1 METNSKLDE
10 KFRKRILAILK
21 NLDQGLYERS
31 NIVNLSFLSAIS
43 GESIFMLGPPG
54 VAKSLIARR
63 LKFAFKD
70 ATSFEYL
77 MHRFSTPDEVF
88 GPISISK
95 LKNEDKL
102 ERMVENYLPGANIAF
117 LDEIWKAGPSI
128 QNTLL
133 TIINEKIFRNGGQE
147 LPVDLYGLVAA
158 SNELPEEG
166 QGLDAL
172 WDRFLIRTFV
182 KNIGDRKNFE
192 QMIVNTS
199 NLYADDLS
207 DTIKITKEEY
217 KQWQELRDEILVP
230 QEILELIHH
239 IRTKIEN
246 FNQDQLEKEISE
258 REKSFYISDRR
269 WKKIIKILRTSSFLN
284 GRKFVDLMDCF
295 LIPYMLWDE
304 PDQIQ
309 IVNIIVKESIRHK
322 GYTLLL
328 NLEPINKE
336 LGKLSEEITTETSS
350 LKIKKIKKLKEYNS
364 KYYKL
369 ENFYN
374 SYLYFKIDD
383 YKALNYKDAGYIY
396 FYEDIKDPYYSS
408 NITCKKRGNFKLL
421 IQGEEFQIVRK
432 EFEEQQMYTKKPH
445 ELLIK
450 SWDKQIQGLKNLIK
464 KDLEKITNYKE
475 VDLKFLNQNLFIES
489 KKSDLIFQ
497 RIDELETQL
506 HQLDLKCNEQQN
518 KYHSIKPEVKIN
530 VQSKSKTRRSKRG

>member
-1 METNSKLDE
+1 MTINCELDE
-10 KFRKRILAILK
+10 KFRNRIQTIMQ
-21 NLDQGLYERS
+21 NLNHGLYERT
-31 NIVNLSFLSAIS
+31 NIVNLSFLSVIS

-95 LKNEDKL
+95 LKNDDKL

-147 LPVDLYGLVAA
+147 LPVDLLGLIAA

-166 QGLDAL
+166 QGLEAL
-172 WDRFLIRTFV
+172 WDRFLIRTLV
-182 KNIGDRKNFE
+182 TNIENRKNFE

-199 NLYADDLS
+199 NLYSDDIL
-207 DTIKITKEEY
+207 DTIKITIEEY
-217 KQWQELRDEILVP
+217 KHWQELRNEVDVP
-230 QEILELIHH
+230 EEILELIHH
-239 IRTKIEN
+239 IRTKIEK
-246 FNQDQLEKEISE
+246 FNQDQLEKENNE
-258 REKSFYISDRR
+258 RKKSFYISDRR
-269 WKKIIKILRTSSFLN
+269 WKKIIKILRTSAFLN

-304 PDQIQ
+304 PDQILLVH
-309 IVNIIVKESIRHK
+309 ILVKESIRHK

-328 NLEPINKE
+328 NLAPISKE
-336 LGKLSEEITTETSS
+336 LDKLSEEITTETSA
-350 LKIKKIKKLKEYNS
+350 LKIKKIKKLKEYKS
-364 KYYKL
+364 KYYKIKDFNHNYFIKIEDYNNL
-369 ENFYN
+369 SSKNSKHISFYN
-374 SYLYFKIDD
+374 SDQDHAYSYDYYCRKVGGFKILIDD
-383 YKALNYKDAGYIY
+383 ELHELERKD
-396 FYEDIKDPYYSS
+396 
-408 NITCKKRGNFKLL
+408 
-421 IQGEEFQIVRK
+421 
-432 EFEEQQMYTKKPH
+432 FEEKEIFTKKPH

-450 SWDKQIQGLKNLIK
+450 NWDAQIKNLKNLIEQ
-464 KDLEKITNYKE
+464 DLEKINHYKE
-475 VDLKFLNQNLFIES
+475 IDLKFLNQNLFIES
-489 KKSDLIFQ
+489 IKSKIIFQ
-497 RIDELETQL
+497 RIEELETQL

-518 KYHSIKPEVKIN
+518 KYHSIKQNETTI